1 MFVQLPAPAG
11 ERWNWTDA
19 TPEPPSAE
27 FESTEIV
34 PRTTAPEAGAVT
46 EPEGLLLSTR
56 TLPTA
61 ADVSELPALSVVITR
76 RSYSPSPRDVV
87 SSDTEYGA
95 LVSAEPM
102 FVQLPVP
109 AGERW
114 NCAEATP
121 EPPSAE
127 FESTEIVPSTTA
139 PALGAVTEPVGLV
152 LSTRTF
158 ATAAEATLLPA
169 LSVVTTR
176 RSYRPSL
183 TAVVSKLTP
192 YGEVVSA
199 APMFVHVPAP
209 AGERWNCAEATPEP
223 PSAEFESTEIVPRT
237 TAPEAG
243 AVTEPEGLLLS
254 TRTLPTAADVSELPA
269 LSVVIT
275 RRSYSPSPRDVVSSD
290 TEYGA
295 LVSAAPMFVQ
305 VPAPAEFASTEI
317 VPRTFAPA
325 LGAVTDPVG
334 FVLSTRTFATTAD
347 VSELPALSLVTT
359 R

>member
-1 MFVQLPAPAG
+1 MFVHVPAPAG
-11 ERWNWTDA
+11 ERWNCAEA

-46 EPEGLLLSTR
+46 EPDGLLLSTR

-61 ADVSELPALSVVITR
+61 ADASELPALSVVITR

-127 FESTEIVPSTTA
+127 SESTEIVPPTLA
-139 PALGAVTEPVGLV
+139 PAAGAATEPVGFV
-152 LSTRTF
+152 LSTRRFVTAIEYATLPAMSV
-158 ATAAEATLLPA
+158 ATA
-169 LSVVTTR
+169 R
-176 RSYRPSL
+176 RSYSPSL
-183 TAVVSKLTP
+183 AVVVSNGTE

-209 AGERWNCAEATPEP
+209 AGEYWNWTLVTEESASLAE
-223 PSAEFESTEIVPRT
+223 PSTVTVPRRF
-237 TAPEAG
+237 APGSFWVTVGLTLSTSNEARCATHRDETL
-243 AVTEPEGLLLS
+243 AVTPLLPV
-254 TRTLPTAADVSELPA
+254 TP
-269 LSVVIT
+269 
-275 RRSYSPSPRDVVSSD
+275 
-290 TEYGA
+290 
-295 LVSAAPMFVQ
+295 
-305 VPAPAEFASTEI
+305 
-317 VPRTFAPA
+317 
-325 LGAVTDPVG
+325 AVTWVMSSSARLERLVAVP
-334 FVLSTRTFATTAD
+334 FADCA
-347 VSELPALSLVTT
+347 S
-359 R
+359 

>member
-1 MFVQLPAPAG
+1 MFVHVPAPAG
-11 ERWNWTDA
+11 ERWNCAEA

-34 PRTTAPEAGAVT
+34 PRTTPPADGAVT
-46 EPEGLLLSTR
+46 EPDGLLLSTR

-61 ADVSELPALSVVITR
+61 ADASELPALSVVITR

-127 FESTEIVPSTTA
+127 FESTEIVPPTTA

-176 RSYRPSL
+176 RSYRPSP
-183 TAVVSKLTP
+183 TAVVSNETP
-192 YGEVVSA
+192 YGEVVST
-199 APMFVHVPAP
+199 APMFVQFPAP
-209 AGERWNCAEATPEP
+209 AGDRWNWAEATPEP

-237 TAPEAG
+237 FAPAAG
-243 AVTEPEGLLLS
+243 AVIEPVGVVLS
-254 TRTLPTAADVSELPA
+254 TRTLATTAEGVELPA
-269 LSVVIT
+269 LSVV
-275 RRSYSPSPRDVVSSD
+275 
-290 TEYGA
+290 
-295 LVSAAPMFVQ
+295 
-305 VPAPAEFASTEI
+305 
-317 VPRTFAPA
+317 
-325 LGAVTDPVG
+325 
-334 FVLSTRTFATTAD
+334 
-347 VSELPALSLVTT
+347 TT
-359 R
+359 RKS